1 LLQYRTGMVSS
12 EFTDAAHAAK
22 RARISADNDMTAA
35 LSDTQWQEF
44 FEQGYV
50 NLGRVISQE
59 LLVRMERRIDEIM
72 MGEVQYGNKLMMQLD
87 PGGDYGDAVQSIQT
101 ASFKGASRAYRKIG
115 EAGYGLECD
124 EVFREAMTLPV
135 FQHICARVYGAHTDI
150 SIYRAMLFNKPAQA
164 GTDLP
169 WHQDGGDWWGLD
181 RDPQMFVWT
190 ALDETTA
197 QNGCVQV
204 VPGSHKLGILSRRGH
219 TLSQENLSKHKIESR
234 AINLE
239 VPKGESVLMHNFL
252 VHRSGTNPSSMP
264 RRAFSVNYADGRTRV
279 VHPRPVVQPEG
290 HPGPE
295 LGLKEPN
302 AALPVV
308 FRPTRPEF

>member
-1 LLQYRTGMVSS
+1 MVDSA
-12 EFTDAAHAAK
+12 ETARAPK
-22 RARISADNDMTAA
+22 RARISASGDTSASI
-35 LSDTQWQEF
+35 SDVQWQEF
-44 FEQGYV
+44 WEQGYV
-50 NLGRVISQE
+50 NLGKVISQE
-59 LLVRMERRIDEIM
+59 LLLQMEKRIDDIM
-72 MGEVQYGNKLMMQLD
+72 MGNVQYGHKLMMQLD
-87 PGGDYGDAVQSIQT
+87 PGGAYGDEVQSIQT

-124 EVFREAMTLPV
+124 DVFRDAMTLPL
-135 FQHICARVYGAHTDI
+135 FRDICARVYGAHTDI
-150 SIYRAMLFNKPAQA
+150 SIYRAMVFNKPAQA

-169 WHQDGGDWWGLD
+169 WHQDGGEWWGLD
-181 RDPQMFVWT
+181 RDPQIFVWT
-190 ALDETTA
+190 ALDEANA

-219 TLSQENLSKHKIESR
+219 TLSEENLKQHDIESR
-234 AINLE
+234 AVNLE
-239 VPKGESVLMHNFL
+239 VARGESVLMHNFL
-252 VHRSGTNPSSMP
+252 VHRSGTNPSSTP

-302 AALPVV
+302 ATLPVV
-308 FRPTRPEF
+308 FRPAVPEF